1 MHLTHR
7 RTGREG
13 SSPGRG
19 PAGLLAAVATVVT
32 LVGAA
37 PPAAAQ
43 VPAATDAEAVHALSL
58 EEAIL
63 RALERNEAIS
73 IERAA
78 ADSAASA
85 VTGAEGAYDPVLG
98 LETGWRHLTVPLN
111 SAFSGAQEGELAP
124 TDEVFEAGG
133 SVVQRLPTGG
143 VVALR
148 GTSGRTE
155 TDGAFGL
162 LSPAYDS
169 QLGVELRQPLLR
181 DRGIDS
187 ARLGLRV
194 ARADR
199 DRSLSSLRRE
209 VVDTVG
215 EVERT
220 YWGLVA
226 ARREIGVRED
236 AVGLAREQLEQTGLR
251 IEGGAAPETE
261 IAQPRSELERR
272 RGDLLEARERLAR
285 AENALKL
292 LILGD
297 SEDDL
302 WSARLAATDAAAVE
316 PVAVDVRAAMAEA
329 LAARPELASL
339 EAFVTRRRAEA
350 AFARDRVQPA
360 LDLVVSY
367 DRFGLA
373 GSRNRAAAGI
383 PGLPTGV
390 PGELEGDLG
399 SSLEQLVDG
408 AFDDARI
415 GLVFEVPIGNRT
427 ARANAEIAE
436 NARRRAELELDRARK
451 EVRAEVLDAAAA
463 LDTAAARVEAARAE
477 REAAEV
483 QLAAE
488 RDRYAVGLS
497 TNFLVLTRQ
506 NDLASA
512 RLAEIEA
519 STDYLIARTE
529 LARATGALLAERRIE
544 LDETDAPDAA
554 PATAPRRRPGSMRG
568 DES

>member
-1 MHLTHR
+1 MEEGDALNHR
-7 RTGREG
+7 KTPRRR
-13 SSPGRG
+13 SRPGRG
-19 PAGLLAAVATVVT
+19 LVVALFAIVAPAA
-32 LVGAA
+32 
-37 PPAAAQ
+37 PAAAQ
-43 VPAATDAEAVHALSL
+43 VPARDVVHELALEDAVA
-58 EEAIL
+58 
-63 RALERNEAIS
+63 RALERNEGIL
-73 IERAA
+73 IERAS

-98 LETGWRHLTVPLN
+98 LETAWRHLTVPVS
-111 SAFSGAQEGELAP
+111 SAFSGAPEGELAP
-124 TDEVFEAGG
+124 TDEVFQAGG
-133 SVVQRLPTGG
+133 ALVQLLPTGG
-143 VVALR
+143 VVSLR
-148 GTSGRTE
+148 GTSARTE

-169 QLGVELRQPLLR
+169 RLGVELRQPLLR
-181 DRGIDS
+181 DRGIDA

-199 DRSLSSLRRE
+199 DRSLASLRRE

-215 EVERT
+215 EVERA
-220 YWGLVA
+220 YWALVA
-226 ARREIGVRED
+226 ARREIAVRED
-236 AVGLAREQLEQTGLR
+236 AVGLAGEQLEQTRLR

-261 IAQPRSELERR
+261 IAQPRAELERR
-272 RGDLLEARERLAR
+272 RGELLESRERLAR

-297 SEDDL
+297 SDDDL
-302 WSARLAATDAAAVE
+302 WPARFAPTDAVAVE

-329 LAARPELASL
+329 LATRPELASI
-339 EAFVTRRRAEA
+339 EAFVVRRRAEA

-390 PGELEGDLG
+390 PDELEGDFG

-408 AFDDARI
+408 EFDDARI
-415 GLVFEVPIGNRT
+415 GLVLEVPIGNRT
-427 ARANAEIAE
+427 ARANAEIAR
-436 NARRRAELELDRARK
+436 NAQRQAELDLDRARK
-451 EVRAEVLDAAAA
+451 EVRAEVLDAAATVDA
-463 LDTAAARVEAARAE
+463 AAARVEAARAE

-488 RDRYAVGLS
+488 RDRYAAGLS

-506 NDLASA
+506 NDLANA

-519 STDYLIARTE
+519 STDHRIARTE
-529 LARATGALLAERRIE
+529 LARATGALLAERGIE
-544 LDETDAPDAA
+544 LETEPPDTGAE
-554 PATAPRRRPGSMRG
+554 RG